1 MLEYLKGEIIELNPT
16 FLILENNGTG
26 YFIKISLN
34 SFSAIT
40 NEKNIKIFIHEVI
53 REDVYELYGFITA
66 QEREVYRKLISVS
79 GVGPN
84 TALIMISSL
93 TTSDIITAISTGDTN
108 TIKSVKGI
116 GLKTAQRIIVDL
128 KDKIGTNSEN
138 FELFAN
144 KDNTIKEEA
153 LSALIMLGFNKKL
166 AEKAVETVTKEN
178 KGIEIEGVIKAAL
191 KLL

>member
-53 REDVYELYGFITA
+53 REDVYELYGFITT

-178 KGIEIEGVIKAAL
+178 KGVEIEGVIKAAL

>member
-16 FLILENNGTG
+16 FIILENNGTG

>member
-178 KGIEIEGVIKAAL
+178 KGVEIEGVIKAAL